1 MNLKKSIKILLIVF
15 SIILI
20 LQCTSTSIIERI
32 PLSNK
37 SMVENALQK
46 AGENRSELVAFLN
59 DCNDE
64 EIPGAAFL
72 LSYMPE
78 RDLTTLTKSFLSENM
93 KYSYMARKQTKWGK
107 LIPDSLFLNYVLPY
121 SNMHERRDNWRKDFY
136 EKFIGLVK
144 NSNSSGEAALILNK
158 NIWDIVNVH
167 YSTKRPKADQSPYES
182 IEAGLASCTGLSIL
196 FTDACRSVGIPA
208 RYTGVPNW
216 YDNIGNHAWVEIWD
230 NGWHFVE
237 SVTSDTLDKAWF
249 QDRAGHANHSEWQY
263 GIYALSFKKNGLPYH
278 NIFDST
284 ANYLWAVD
292 VTDRYAKT
300 DESKKSVN
308 LKITVKEETGK
319 KRIKAKI
326 QLLEGNKIIEEG
338 FSRGEFNDMN
348 DKLNFKVEQN
358 HNYILNIVY
367 KEKIIKKEIRT
378 TGKREVS
385 IQILFPVN

>member
-1 MNLKKSIKILLIVF
+1 MNLKKNMNYLWLILLVIFIV
-15 SIILI
+15 
-20 LQCTSTSIIERI
+20 QCSSSYMKRI
-32 PLSNK
+32 PPAYQ
-37 SMVENALQK
+37 SMVKEALQK
-46 AGENRSELVAFLN
+46 AGKNRTELVAFLN

-64 EIPGAAFL
+64 EITGAAFL

-78 RDLTTLTKSFLSENM
+78 RDLTTLSKTFLSENL
-93 KYSYMARKQTKWGK
+93 KYAYLARKQTKWGK

-136 EKFIGLVK
+136 QKFIGLVK
-144 NSNSSGEAALILNK
+144 DSDSPGEAALILNK
-158 NIWDIVNVH
+158 NIWDSVNVH

-249 QDRAGHANHSEWQY
+249 EERASHANHSEWQY
-263 GIYALSFKKNGLPYH
+263 GIYALSFKKTGLPYH

-292 VTDRYAKT
+292 VTDRYAKAN
-300 DESKKSVN
+300 ESKESVN
-308 LKITVKEETGK
+308 LRVVVKGKINK
-319 KRIKAKI
+319 KRIPAKV
-326 QLLEGNKIIEEG
+326 QLTDGNKIIAEG
-338 FSRGEFNDMN
+338 LSRGEQNDMN
-348 DKLNFKVEQN
+348 DMLTFKVEQN
-358 HNYILNIVY
+358 HDYILSIQY
-367 KEKIIKKEIRT
+367 KGKIIKKEIRT
-378 TGKREVS
+378 TGEKEML
-385 IQILFPVN
+385 IQISFPEI

>member
-1 MNLKKSIKILLIVF
+1 MNLKKSIKILWIVF
-15 SIILI
+15 FIIFI
-20 LQCTSTSIIERI
+20 VKCTSTSIIERI

-46 AGENRSELVAFLN
+46 AGKNRSELIAFLN

-78 RDLTTLTKSFLSENM
+78 RDLTTLTRSFLSENI
-93 KYSYMARKQTKWGK
+93 KYAYLARKQTKWGK
-107 LIPDSLFLNYVLPY
+107 LIPDSLFFNYVLPY

-136 EKFIGLVK
+136 QKFIGLVK
-144 NSNSSGEAALILNK
+144 DSKTPGEAAIILNK

-182 IEAGLASCTGLSIL
+182 MEAGLASCTGLSIL

-230 NGWHFVE
+230 NGWHFLE

-263 GIYALSFKKNGLPYH
+263 GIYALSFKKTGLPYH

-300 DESKKSVN
+300 DESKNPVN
-308 LKITVKEETGK
+308 LKITVKNKTGEN
-319 KRIKAKI
+319 RIRAKV
-326 QLLEGNKIIEEG
+326 QLLEGDKIIKEG
-338 FSRGEFNDMN
+338 FSRGELNDMN
-348 DKLNFKVEQN
+348 DILNFNVEQN
-358 HNYILNIVY
+358 HNYILNIIY
-367 KEKIIKKEIRT
+367 KGKKIKKEIRT
-378 TGKREVS
+378 NREKEVAV
-385 IQILFPVN
+385 QILLPDN

>member
-144 NSNSSGEAALILNK
+144 NSNSPGEAALILNK

-263 GIYALSFKKNGLPYH
+263 GIYALSFKKTGLPYH

-308 LKITVKEETGK
+308 LKITVKNETGK
-319 KRIKAKI
+319 KRIKAKV
-326 QLLEGNKIIEEG
+326 QLLEGNIIIEEG
-338 FSRGEFNDMN
+338 FSRGELNDMN
-348 DKLNFKVEQN
+348 DMLNFKVEQN

-367 KEKIIKKEIRT
+367 KGKTIKKEIRT

>member
-1 MNLKKSIKILLIVF
+1 MNLKKNIKILWIVF
-15 SIILI
+15 FIIFI
-20 LQCTSTSIIERI
+20 VKCTSTSIIERI

-46 AGENRSELVAFLN
+46 AGKNRSELIAFLN

-78 RDLTTLTKSFLSENM
+78 RDLTTLTRSFLSENI
-93 KYSYMARKQTKWGK
+93 KYAYLARKQTKWGK
-107 LIPDSLFLNYVLPY
+107 LIPDSLFFNYVLPY

-136 EKFIGLVK
+136 QKFIGLVK
-144 NSNSSGEAALILNK
+144 DSKTPGEAAIILNK
-158 NIWDIVNVH
+158 NIWDIVKVH

-182 IEAGLASCTGLSIL
+182 MEAGLASCTGLSIL

-230 NGWHFVE
+230 NGWHFLE

-263 GIYALSFKKNGLPYH
+263 GIYALSFKKTGLPYH

-300 DESKKSVN
+300 DESKNPVN
-308 LKITVKEETGK
+308 LKITVKNKTGEN
-319 KRIKAKI
+319 RIRAKV
-326 QLLEGNKIIEEG
+326 QLLEGDKIIKEG
-338 FSRGEFNDMN
+338 FSRGELNDMN
-348 DKLNFKVEQN
+348 DILNFNVEQN
-358 HNYILNIVY
+358 HNYILNIIY
-367 KEKIIKKEIRT
+367 KGKKIKKEIRT
-378 TGKREVS
+378 NREKEVAV
-385 IQILFPVN
+385 QILLPDN